1 MRSLRAACYYS
12 HSDSISARR
21 RTLFYEAAEPVTT
34 SDPTSVAQKN
44 QARYIRGRDNG
55 HADYVKDAARF
66 DGIYTG
72 EGHWDPSDKAKL
84 DKEGRPALTFNMVL
98 AVINTA
104 LGAHI
109 KRDVQ
114 ITFKPRRRA
123 SAQVASVLNK
133 LTMQI
138 LHANRFKYLEMS
150 VAADGLIQDRGFY
163 DIRMDFTD
171 HMQGEVKLTSVDP
184 TTVVLDI
191 DAKEYDPSTWNEVA
205 TTRWMSLDEIA
216 GKYGKGKADQIKGLA
231 AAGDNFRHD
240 SIKFEENTF
249 GKSQSPGSTYVY
261 NDPQVKDTRDIRSVR
276 VVERQHYQWTLER
289 MFVDPDTGDMAEVPS
304 GWDDAKAEAFAA
316 QTGSL
321 MHKRPGRRVRWTVS
335 ADQVLLYDDWSLY
348 RTFTIVPF
356 FPYFR
361 RGRPFGMVR
370 NLVGPQEYLNKTR
383 SQELHIV
390 NTTANSGWT
399 LEEGSLVNMTEDEF
413 ALRGAETGLV
423 LVHARGT
430 EAPQKIQPNQ
440 VPSGLDRISEKAAFA
455 IREISGVNDGM
466 LGFAA
471 ASVSGV
477 ALNSKTEQ
485 GSIQLE
491 VPGRHMELSRRILA
505 EKILELIQD
514 FYTEERVVYCTY
526 DANPGADEEQVMV
539 NTQDAAGQIVNDV
552 TRGEY
557 DVVISTTPARDNFDE
572 GQFADLLEMRTNGI
586 AIPDTVIIRN
596 SNLVER
602 DQIADEV
609 QKLLG
614 QAEPS
619 EQEIA
624 MMEMQQQLQ
633 IQTVQAELVKLQAQ
647 AENFQS
653 GTALNM
659 AKASQLAGGD
669 EAPEM
674 QLQRDQL
681 EAQIALKREELTT
694 RIRLAQLTHTSR
706 AAGDQLRS
714 AVDLARTRFQGEVQ
728 LESSKRSKAAEA
740 KTPAGKKPPKK

>member
-1 MRSLRAACYYS
+1 VRSLWAACYYS
-12 HSDSISARR
+12 HSDLIR
-21 RTLFYEAAEPVTT
+21 RTAAHPFYEAAEPVTT
-34 SDPTSVAQKN
+34 SDPATIAKRN

-72 EGHWDPSDKAKL
+72 ESHWDPSDKAKL

-138 LHANRFKYLEMS
+138 LHANRFKYLEMA

-163 DIRMDFTD
+163 DIRMDFTN
-171 HMQGEVKLTSVDP
+171 HMAGEVKITAVDP

-191 DAKEYDPSTWNEVA
+191 DAKEYDPATWNEVS
-205 TTRWMSLDEIA
+205 TTRWMSLDDIA
-216 GKYGKGKADQIKGLA
+216 GTYTKAKADEIKDLV

-240 SIKFEENTF
+240 SVKFEENTF

-261 NDPQVKDTRDIRSVR
+261 NAPQTKDTRDIRSVR
-276 VVERQHYQWTLER
+276 VIERQHYQWTMER
-289 MFVDPDTGDMAEVPS
+289 MFVDPDTGDMAEVP
-304 GWDDAKAEAFAA
+304 GNWDDAKAEAFAQ
-316 QTGSL
+316 QTGAL

-348 RTFTIVPF
+348 ETFTIVPF

-370 NLVGPQEYLNKTR
+370 NLVGPQEYLNKAR

-430 EAPQKIQPNQ
+430 AAPAKIMPNS
-440 VPSGLDRISEKAAFA
+440 VPSGIDRISEKAAFA

-491 VPGRHMELSRRILA
+491 VPARHMELSRRILA
-505 EKILELIQD
+505 EKILNLVQN
-514 FYTEERVVYCTY
+514 FYTEERVVHCTY

-539 NTQDAAGQIVNDV
+539 NTQDAAGQIINDV

-557 DVVISTTPARDNFDE
+557 DVVIATTPARDNFDE
-572 GQFADLLEMRTNGI
+572 GQFADLLEMRMNGI
-586 AIPDTVIIRN
+586 AIPDTVIIRH

-602 DQIADEV
+602 DQIADAVE
-609 QKLLG
+609 KLLG

-619 EQEIA
+619 EQEIQ
-624 MMEMQQQLQ
+624 MMQAQQQLQ
-633 IQTVQAELVKLQAQ
+633 IQTAQAELAKLQAA
-647 AENFQS
+647 AESLQTGS
-653 GTALNM
+653 ALNM
-659 AKASQLAGGD
+659 AKASQIAGGND
-669 EAPEM
+669 SPEM
-674 QLQRDQL
+674 QLQRDEL
-681 EAQIALKREELTT
+681 ESRIALKREELNT
-694 RIRLAQLTHTSR
+694 RVRLAQLTHTAR
-706 AAGDQLRS
+706 ASGEQLRS

-728 LESSKRSKAAEA
+728 LESSKQSKKAEA
-740 KTPAGKKPPKK
+740 KKPASKTTPK